1 MKKMKSN
8 LMLLLTAFI
17 WSCGFVA
24 QRLGM
29 DAVGP
34 WTFGCLRNLIGGT
47 TLLLLMPVLD
57 KVRGNP
63 AEADWHSPSLLKGG
77 IACGIALAAA
87 SMMQQF
93 GILYTT
99 VGKAGF
105 ITSLYV
111 VLVPLLSLF
120 LGRRVRKIVWLS
132 AAIAVCGLY
141 FLSMSES
148 ALPSRGD
155 LLVLV
160 SAFLFSIHI
169 MVIDYF
175 SPLADGVRLS
185 CLQFFTAGIICL
197 VPMLLLEKPALAQ
210 IIAGAGA
217 ILFSGVL
224 SSGAAYTLQIVAQ
237 RDADPTAASLIL
249 SLEAVFAALTGFL
262 ILHQSLSLRELGG
275 CVLMFAAI
283 ILAQLPERKKN
294 SPLLR
299 AGE

>member
-8 LMLLLTAFI
+8 LMLLLTALI
-17 WSCGFVA
+17 WGSAFVA
-24 QRLGM
+24 QSVGM

-57 KVRGNP
+57 RIRGNP
-63 AEADWHSPSLLKGG
+63 AEADWHNSRLLAGG
-77 IACGIALAAA
+77 LACGLVLGVAGTT
-87 SMMQQF
+87 QQF

-105 ITSLYV
+105 ITSPYV

-120 LGRRVRKIVWLS
+120 LGRKVRGVVWIS
-132 AAIAVCGLY
+132 AVVAVIGLY

-148 ALPSRGD
+148 ALPGRGD

-160 SAFLFSIHI
+160 SAFLFSVHI
-169 MVIDYF
+169 MVIDHF
-175 SPLADGVRLS
+175 SPLTDGVRLS
-185 CLQFFTAGIICL
+185 CLQFFTAGLFCL
-197 VPMLLLEKPALAQ
+197 GPMLVLERPAWAQ
-210 IIAGAGA
+210 IAAGAGA
-217 ILFSGVL
+217 ILYAGVL
-224 SSGAAYTLQIVAQ
+224 SSGAAYTLQILGQ

-283 ILAQLPERKKN
+283 ILAQLPERK
-294 SPLLR
+294 
-299 AGE
+299 